1 MYADDTLLIDQGT
14 TLESSINACQRSL
27 DEVTWWCNL
36 NKLTVNIGKTK
47 TMTIVPH
54 SACVDIDLFV
64 HIDGKPLQHVR
75 KYKYLGVIMD
85 DKLCMNNHIEHII
98 LASYM

>member
-1 MYADDTLLIDQGT
+1 
-14 TLESSINACQRSL
+14 
-27 DEVTWWCNL
+27 
-36 NKLTVNIGKTK
+36 
-47 TMTIVPH
+47 MTIVPH

-85 DKLCMNNHIEHII
+85 DKLCMNNHIE
-98 LASYM
+98 YM